1 MPERRPVIGVCSAM
15 ERAQWSV
22 WDMPAALV
30 PVSYLDQIR
39 EAGGVALLV
48 PPDPAVV
55 DDPGLVL
62 DRLDGLMLVGGADV
76 EATRYGADPHPL
88 ADAPI
93 PLRDATEAAL
103 VREAMARGL
112 PVLGIC
118 RGAQV
123 INVACGGTLL
133 QHLPDDVGTTE
144 HRRAIGRFDG
154 NEHEVEVEEGS
165 RALAATGERVH
176 RVASHHHQ
184 AIDRVGEGLRVT
196 ARAEGD
202 GLPEAVEHEG
212 DGWLLGV
219 QWHPEADPASRV
231 IAALV
236 RAAREERVAG
246 VADAPGG

>member
-1 MPERRPVIGVCSAM
+1 LAYPLLMPEPSRPVIGVCSAM

-30 PVSYLDQIR
+30 PMSYLEQIQA
-39 EAGGVALLV
+39 AGGVAVLV
-48 PPDPAVV
+48 PPDPALV
-55 DDPGLVL
+55 DDPDLVL
-62 DRLDGLMLVGGADV
+62 DRIDGLMLVGGVDV
-76 EATRYGADPHPL
+76 EAAVYGAEPHPL

-93 PLRDATEAAL
+93 PLRDATETAL
-103 VREAMARGL
+103 VRAAIARGL

-133 QHLPDDVGTTE
+133 QHLPDDLGTTE

-154 NEHEVEVEEGS
+154 NEHDVEVEEGS
-165 RALAATGERVH
+165 RALEATGERVH

-184 AIDRVGEGLRVT
+184 AIDAVGDGLRVT
-196 ARAEGD
+196 ARAADD
-202 GLPEAVEHEG
+202 GLPEAVENDG
-212 DGWLLGV
+212 DGWVLGV
-219 QWHPEADPASRV
+219 QWHPEADAHSRV

-236 RAAREERVAG
+236 RAAVRAIRA
-246 VADAPGG
+246 